1 MNTAAITEPAR
12 QSTST
17 SAITPAE
24 TLRDLVAAPSVT
36 GDESRAV
43 QCFARAAEA
52 LGCFHVEIDDA
63 GSAIATRP
71 AADPTAPDACEI
83 ILLGHIDTVPGDIPV
98 RIEGDLLYGRGAVDA
113 KGPLTA
119 MLFGAARAISAPN
132 TTLRVVAAVGEES
145 ATSPGANAV
154 AARFQ
159 PDACIIGEPSG
170 AGAVT
175 LGYKGRILATLSVE
189 TNNAHSA
196 GPDLSPADVAFA
208 WLRNVHERSEA
219 HNEGR
224 DRVFDQIQC
233 TVQSMH
239 TSTDGLTRRCDIT
252 LGLRL
257 PRAISPDDIERA
269 LHADLDSLNLADA
282 VDATLHCEGAEQ
294 AWVVDRTDPVVQS
307 ISAAIGMHGDR
318 PRAIVKTGTADLNVV
333 APIWRC
339 PIAAY
344 GPGDSALDHTPNEH
358 ISLAELDRAV
368 QTLADAL
375 PILAEILISQRA
387 RD

>member
-1 MNTAAITEPAR
+1 MKSTALNRPAPP
-12 QSTST
+12 
-17 SAITPAE
+17 SACGDVPSPAG
-24 TLRDLVAAPSVT
+24 TLRDLVSAQSVT

-43 QCFARAAEA
+43 ARFARAAES
-52 LGCFHVEIDDA
+52 LGCFDVEIDDA
-63 GSAIATRP
+63 GSAIATRL

-119 MLFGAARAISAPN
+119 MLFGAARADVAPN

-175 LGYKGRILATLSVE
+175 LGYKGRILATLTVE

-208 WLRNVHERSEA
+208 WLRNIHNRADA
-219 HNEGR
+219 HNQGR
-224 DRVFDQIQC
+224 ERVFEQIQC
-233 TVQSMH
+233 TVQSMGA
-239 TSTDGLTRRCDIT
+239 STDGFMRRCDIT

-257 PRAISPDDIERA
+257 PMDVSPQRIERD
-269 LHADLDSLNLADA
+269 LCADLQSLHLGHAIG
-282 VDATLHCEGAEQ
+282 ATLDCEGAEQ

-307 ISAAIGMHGDR
+307 ISAAIGARGDR

-358 ISLAELDRAV
+358 ISLTELDRAV
-368 QTLADAL
+368 RTLADAL
-375 PILAEILISQRA
+375 PILAETLISQRPA
-387 RD
+387 E